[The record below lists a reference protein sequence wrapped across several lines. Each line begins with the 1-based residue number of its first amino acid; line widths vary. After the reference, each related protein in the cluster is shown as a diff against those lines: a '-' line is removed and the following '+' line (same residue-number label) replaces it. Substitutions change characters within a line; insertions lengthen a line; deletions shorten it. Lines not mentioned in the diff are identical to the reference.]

1 MSESNPLFNES
12 TNFQDLLMS
21 ESYIDD
27 IMTSINNNLS
37 TTQSSTV
44 TLSEFETQI
53 QEMFV
58 DDNTTNSSSSRSGDL
73 SLNDFQYPIPSLN
86 SQKPFLYL
94 PNSTSFD
101 NSFPESLHNSLNSLN
116 SLNPLNS
123 LNSLYSSKNSMEAQE
138 PFLFSSNSVNIGPSE
153 PLLYSPISS
162 EESIEDNSF
171 PDNISPLTYTFFQ
184 DLNVPLNNSALVDF
198 GSYSPIEDTFDT
210 YNTQLSPDSN
220 LDTRGIQLENGRK
233 HVGIEYD
240 SISFDESLKKKRKD
254 TNGTV
259 KSVKKTKKNNSS
271 IKHETNSNIS
281 ATLNEDSLTSNTR
294 SKSPV
299 IDKNIINAI
308 LAALSDTTNRTI
320 ESSDTKLVKNK
331 HSNEDNTSLNE
342 SSLSNSKLSPK
353 PSTTTSETQTNQ
365 KTIINQQ
372 KNKAH
377 NVIERRYR
385 NNINER
391 INELKSVVPALCHLK
406 TNDDDVIEEVDGIP
420 AATKTNKATVLNKA
434 TEYIIHL
441 KKKNLKLKNEN
452 TVLKKI
458 IADVPCGIEFLKK
471 IEREMETP
479 PDTPISEVDPSYIPY
494 QHKSLTPP
502 GNSGSRILMSLFL
515 CMTFL
520 TDLSKCVQSVS
531 HHHHDEGRVIASN
544 NNESLVQSEIHSGIT
559 IEIWYFVRIIT
570 FLMCFTYIIRPSLFS
585 IKAQHNRKPVTI
597 SCLTSKTK
605 DVTELH
611 SFLSSFTN
619 ISSMNT
625 LGFAVG
631 LFIESLRLFLRGFFG
646 WEIFC
651 GYANVDM
658 DRDERL
664 LEIELWNRLGEAELC
679 GGNKHTTRF
688 SILYTC
694 LRTINLLENPY
705 AYNRNMRINPSR
717 IYANAALQCYVGL
730 CSIPFLRHRALSHF
744 WKLAIKEKRFFS
756 SEEKWLELALANDQN
771 DDMLINVANRIR
783 DHVFH
788 SFKPTISTTIP
799 LVYVSEV
806 QALFHIKE
814 AFYNVISE
822 RHDIIKIQKK
832 SQFTFSELYDITTP
846 TSLIHWYALIGCVV
860 QAFYEEKNDLGKRLV
875 NKLKEESKTDN
886 NLNKQ
891 IMLMSL
897 ISQSL
902 LICGKIEASIHCA
915 DKAINYVSLR
925 KNEQMEISEIEKDFM
940 IRDIVKDV
948 QDLAEFCVGWM
959 VLETRIIILGIIG
972 NLLSKNKVKILPNV
986 LDEKHLRTSID
997 ILARYLRRSTKS
1009 NAFDSIPKLRERFIR
1024 KLDAVGRIVSG
1035 IDEDNDSGRDC
1046 NDKQYNNEYKAT
1058 RALCILKDIK
1068 TQEIRSSY
1076 ISFD

>member
-1 MSESNPLFNES
+1 NESYKISTNHHILWEITDEMSESNPLFNES

-73 SLNDFQYPIPSLN
+73 SLNDFQYPIPSSLN

-116 SLNPLNS
+116 SLN
-123 LNSLYSSKNSMEAQE
+123 SSKNSMEAQE
-138 PFLFSSNSVNIGPSE
+138 TFLFSSNSVNIGPSE
-153 PLLYSPISS
+153 PLFYSPISS

-171 PDNISPLTYTFFQ
+171 PDNLSPLTYTLFQ

-220 LDTRGIQLENGRK
+220 LDPRGIQLENGRK
-233 HVGIEYD
+233 HVAIEYD

-281 ATLNEDSLTSNTR
+281 ATFNEDSLTSNTR

-420 AATKTNKATVLNKA
+420 AATKTNKATVLKKA

-479 PDTPISEVDPSYIPY
+479 PDTPISEVDPSYVPY

-502 GNSGSRILMSLFL
+502 SGNSGSRILMSLFL

-531 HHHHDEGRVIASN
+531 HHHHHDEGRVIASN
-544 NNESLVQSEIHSGIT
+544 NNESLVPSEIHS
-559 IEIWYFVRIIT
+559 
-570 FLMCFTYIIRPSLFS
+570 
-585 IKAQHNRKPVTI
+585 AQHNRKPVTV

-658 DRDERL
+658 DKDERL

-679 GGNKHTTRF
+679 GGNKNTTRF

-705 AYNRNMRINPSR
+705 AYNRNTRINPSR

-730 CSIPFLRHRALSHF
+730 CSIPLLRHRALSHF

-771 DDMLINVANRIR
+771 NDILKNVANRIR

-875 NKLKEESKTDN
+875 NKLKEESKNDN

-891 IMLMSL
+891 IMLISL
-897 ISQSL
+897 ISRSL
-902 LICGKIEASIHCA
+902 LICGKVEASIHCA

-925 KNEQMEISEIEKDFM
+925 KNEQMEITEIEKDFM
-940 IRDIVKDV
+940 IRDIMKDV
-948 QDLAEFCVGWM
+948 QDLAEFCVGWI
-959 VLETRIIILGIIG
+959 VLETRIVILEIVG

-986 LDEKHLRTSID
+986 LDEKYLRTSID

-1024 KLDAVGRIVSG
+1024 KLDALGRIVSG
-1035 IDEDNDSGRDC
+1035 IDVDNDSGRDC
-1046 NDKQYNNEYKAT
+1046 NDYDKQNNNEYKAT
-1058 RALCILKDIK
+1058 RALCILKDI
-1068 TQEIRSSY
+1068 
-1076 ISFD
+1076 